1 MTDFTQTLRHYCRNP
16 RCRSKLPSPVSN
28 PREAFCTRGC
38 YESFHLKHC
47 RVCEQPRE
55 AKYRKIKPKNG
66 GDRTKFVRVQNSAQT
81 CGLVECKRRWRERD
95 GTGRFSAPKQ
105 ASGYPGSQ
113 NLDLHQEAPIS
124 CGSVDAIQTAKKPV
138 EWVHVRSRGPIGN
151 YNART
156 LRATAIVPD
165 GPDCAWEGGEYRRLQ
180 ARDRARLRE
189 HFRKLA
195 DQCLIQPHHSPV
207 NILGGYRFP
216 NAPAVD
222 LSPLPSIDDRPI
234 PSDWKPCVPS
244 ALIVGDHSV
253 PDFLR
258 RLPDSPMR
266 SFSEAAE

>member
-1 MTDFTQTLRHYCRNP
+1 MTEFAHDLRHYCRNP

-38 YESFHLKHC
+38 YESFHLKRC
-47 RVCEQPRE
+47 RVCEQPLE
-55 AKYRKIKPKNG
+55 AKYRKIKNG

-81 CGLVECKRRWRERD
+81 CGAAECKRRWRERD

-113 NLDLHQEAPIS
+113 NLDLHQEVPIS
-124 CGSVDAIQTAKKPV
+124 CGSNSAIQTAK
-138 EWVHVRSRGPIGN
+138 
-151 YNART
+151 NAR
-156 LRATAIVPD
+156 TAIVPD